1 MLTICTV
8 FLQPLD
14 WQLPQSGKMSSS
26 KTPTSSSSTAKTS
39 TKKSIATAPNN
50 KKPIG
55 DYRQNS
61 FESRYSSII
70 AKQIM
75 DNNVNH
81 EELKRQLHIFMPYNS
96 MQHKDITTKKIMM
109 MNRSSNNSSLGDE
122 DDDEDTATEDYKTT
136 SDN

>member
-1 MLTICTV
+1 M
-8 FLQPLD
+8 PAGGAA
-14 WQLPQSGKMSSS
+14 P
-26 KTPTSSSSTAKTS
+26 
-39 TKKSIATAPNN
+39 ATN

-81 EELKRQLHIFMPYNS
+81 EELKRQLHVFMPYNS
-96 MQHKDITTKKIMM
+96 LQHKDITTKKIML
-109 MNRSSNNSSLGDE
+109 RNSSSSSAEDGEDE
-122 DDDEDTATEDYKTT
+122 GSETT

>member
-1 MLTICTV
+1 MPSAAN
-8 FLQPLD
+8 Q
-14 WQLPQSGKMSSS
+14 
-26 KTPTSSSSTAKTS
+26 
-39 TKKSIATAPNN
+39 N

-96 MQHKDITTKKIMM
+96 LQHKDITTKKIMM
-109 MNRSSNNSSLGDE
+109 SRNSSSSVEDGEDE
-122 DDDEDTATEDYKTT
+122 ATETT